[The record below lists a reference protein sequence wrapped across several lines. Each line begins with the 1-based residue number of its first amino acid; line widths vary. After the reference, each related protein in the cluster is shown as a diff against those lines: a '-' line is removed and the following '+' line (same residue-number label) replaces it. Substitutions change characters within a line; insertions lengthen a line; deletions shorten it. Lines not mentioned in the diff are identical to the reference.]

1 MTRGLRNNIDLKVGE
16 DMEVKLTREEIELAI
31 KIHIFSKTGMRVG
44 EDTAVNFVKDGNSTR
59 VDSVSVQI

>member
-1 MTRGLRNNIDLKVGE
+1 
-16 DMEVKLTREEIELAI
+16 MEVKLTREEIELAI